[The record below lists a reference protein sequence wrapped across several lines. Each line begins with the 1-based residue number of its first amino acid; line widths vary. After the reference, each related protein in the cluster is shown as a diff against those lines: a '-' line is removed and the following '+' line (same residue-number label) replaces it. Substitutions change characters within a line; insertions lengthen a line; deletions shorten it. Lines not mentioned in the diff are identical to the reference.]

1 VTVLRSCCHASLLI
15 QAIPLVASR
24 ERRTLKREHA
34 RAVRPD
40 LPEVL
45 SLRGKTAVVTG
56 GGSGIGRVRY
66 AVRVPSTKGAAD
78 APLNTVAHLA
88 CRYPAQTASLL
99 VPIGACLCSAWSE
112 RSQRWIFLGCCRH
125 CYSHRTSCYGQ
136 EISLLYASR
145 GATTFVLDMSQA
157 ALEATV
163 LRLPRLPYLRGH
175 LLNPKPLPISQS
187 SIK

>member
-1 VTVLRSCCHASLLI
+1 MTVLCSMLSLLECCVI

-66 AVRVPSTKGAAD
+66 AVRVPSTEGAAD
-78 APLNTVAHLA
+78 TPLNTDAYLA
-88 CRYPAQTASLL
+88 RYPAQNASLL
-99 VPIGACLCSAWSE
+99 VPIGACMRACAE
-112 RSQRWIFLGCCRH
+112 
-125 CYSHRTSCYGQ
+125 
-136 EISLLYASR
+136 
-145 GATTFVLDMSQA
+145 
-157 ALEATV
+157 
-163 LRLPRLPYLRGH
+163 
-175 LLNPKPLPISQS
+175 
-187 SIK
+187 